1 LPRSAG
7 VIPKE
12 QGLNQRD
19 QRTNRDAR
27 TNRRI
32 KAREVRVIGASGEQL
47 GVLTIDQALSK
58 AQEEGMDL
66 VEVSPL
72 AKPPV
77 CKIMDYGK
85 FKYLEKKKQNEA
97 KKNQVVV
104 LLKEIKFRPRT
115 EEHDYNVKIKKVRE
129 FLEDSNKAR
138 ITVMFRG
145 REMSHRELGQK
156 VLQEIIEDL
165 KDVAVIEAAPR
176 MEGRQMFMILAPNPK
191 MLQVLRSRAEA
202 AARAAKFAA
211 EGDDPPSPVATV
223 AVEAVPVPVPAP
235 AATEPAAEP

>member
-1 LPRSAG
+1 VHSPRLAG
-7 VIPKE
+7 DDPKE

-191 MLQVLRSRAEA
+191 MLQVQRSRAEA

-211 EGDDPPSPVATV
+211 EPDGPPTPVAP
-223 AVEAVPVPVPAP
+223 AQVEAAPAP
-235 AATEPAAEP
+235 AASEPAAET

>member
-1 LPRSAG
+1 
-7 VIPKE
+7 
-12 QGLNQRD
+12 
-19 QRTNRDAR
+19 
-27 TNRRI
+27 
-32 KAREVRVIGASGEQL
+32 VRVIGSGGEQL
-47 GVLTIDQALSK
+47 GVLTIEQALAR

-104 LLKEIKFRPRT
+104 LLKEVKFRPRT

-145 REMSHRELGQK
+145 REMTHRELGQK

-165 KDVAVIEAAPR
+165 KDTAIIESAPR

-191 MLQVLRSRAEA
+191 MLQAQRSRAEA
-202 AARAAKFAA
+202 AAKAAAKPA
-211 EGDDPPSPVATV
+211 EAPDAKVLALTPPVPEAP
-223 AVEAVPVPVPAP
+223 AVP
-235 AATEPAAEP
+235 TEPPAEK